1 MGNPR
6 DGAGIQIEWEPHGTV
21 LLGFTKKPNFASSH
35 LLMIGLYHN
44 LRHLGKILRVLCG
57 ISYGRDVKPAFRI
70 KGGSIYELY

>member
-1 MGNPR
+1 
-6 DGAGIQIEWEPHGTV
+6 
-21 LLGFTKKPNFASSH
+21 
-35 LLMIGLYHN
+35 MIGLYHN